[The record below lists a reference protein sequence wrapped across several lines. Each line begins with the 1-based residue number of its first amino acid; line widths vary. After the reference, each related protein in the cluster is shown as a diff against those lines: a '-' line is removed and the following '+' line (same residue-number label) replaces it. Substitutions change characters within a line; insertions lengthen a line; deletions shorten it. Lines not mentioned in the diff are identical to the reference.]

1 MKHETIPRHSSPLIP
16 CVHEMKRKPEPA
28 GTADDQQRAL
38 RDHLVMLMTSM
49 LANKEIRK
57 DMSIVPALN
66 FSRLVRANTQRL
78 HWREAEDIFRVTGAT
93 PVKMNTEE
101 LHAWIDEEAKK
112 PEFTFP
118 VGRVYT
124 ELFEYNIQFVP
135 WREFLQNF
143 HKVVDN
149 TIDDLRE
156 RRKAHPLTIT
166 VLMLEPRAVAKSNA
180 WLTGLVWSQLAT
192 LVDFVVGNWNAAASI
207 LYLAE
212 MIASGDASNEL
223 KDMLKAIRVDV
234 IYIDDMI
241 YSGSQASETA
251 FEQWPVFVPVGERH
265 PHYTFDR
272 LKAYSQQLHVFFV
285 TPYIGTKG
293 TETLTKEAV
302 VANVG
307 SLAFARGMTTVRG
320 YGENVAPYIQ
330 NLLKLYWIHDERVK
344 QALSILSAIKLP
356 AIVFEHKLADG
367 ASISRYLFEEGYLG
381 IGLPVLATEQM
392 PFYKKDSM
400 RWVLGNNP
408 DSGPVVTFDTID
420 ALFAAMHA
428 HMDANPLCAFCGDP
442 ARLKC
447 LGCNVVSYCSPACRA
462 THKMHPIDQHALW
475 CHQVSKFAQ

>member
-1 MKHETIPRHSSPLIP
+1 
-16 CVHEMKRKPEPA
+16 MKRKPEPA

-101 LHAWIDEEAKK
+101 LHAWIDEEEKK
-112 PEFTFP
+112 QELRYFP
-118 VGRVYT
+118 VRAAYT
-124 ELFEYNIQFVP
+124 ELFERNIQFVP

-149 TIDDLRE
+149 AIVDLRH
-156 RRKAHPLTIT
+156 RRLAHPLTIT

-180 WLTGLVWSQLAT
+180 WLTGLVWNKLAS

-212 MIASGDASNEL
+212 MTGSADASKES
-223 KDMLKAIRVDV
+223 KDIMLKAICVDV

-251 FEQWPVFVPVGERH
+251 FEQWHVSTPVGERH
-265 PHYTFDR
+265 SDYTFER
-272 LKAYSQQLHVFFV
+272 LKAYSQQLHMFFV
-285 TPYIGTKG
+285 TPFIGTKG
-293 TETLTKEAV
+293 AENLAKEAV

-320 YGENVAPYIQ
+320 YGENVGPYIQ
-330 NLLKLYWIHDERVK
+330 NLLYRYSSILDERVK
-344 QALSILSAIKLP
+344 QALRVLSAITLP
-356 AIVFEHKLADG
+356 AIVFEHKLADA
-367 ASISRYLFEEGYLG
+367 ASISYHLFGAEAEPNDLG
-381 IGLPVLATEQM
+381 IGLPFLATERM
-392 PFYKKDSM
+392 PFYKKPNM
-400 RWVLGNNP
+400 RWALTNNP
-408 DSGPVVTFDTID
+408 DSGPVDTFDTID

-428 HMDANPLCAFCGDP
+428 HMEANPLCAFCGDA

-447 LGCNVVSYCSPACRA
+447 QGCNVVSYCSPACRA